1 MLDVNRRKHIP
12 DQNHALSLTD
22 VRLEFICVKTEYPHP
37 TQA

>member
-22 VRLEFICVKTEYPHP
+22 VRLKYEGKQVKIVWVK
-37 TQA
+37 